1 MAYFPFFVD
10 IGGKNGL
17 IAGGGRIALHKLQK
31 LLPYGAKLKIVAP
44 EVSEAMEQTALENDI
59 CVIKRAF
66 EPSDLNEMFFVIAAS
81 DDAKVNAEIG
91 RLCRER
97 GILVNVVDD
106 KEACSFLFPS
116 LVKEGNLSIGISTE
130 GTSPEVAAE
139 LRSRV
144 VSMIPADM
152 DTILAYL
159 GSLRPLAKA
168 HVKDTGRRAAFLK
181 DTARVCMDTNAVFD
195 EWETM
200 RRLEAYVHGEEAG
213 HIEGVLLVGA
223 GCGSFD
229 LITVRGL
236 RAIRQARVLVYDD
249 LIDQRL
255 LAYAS
260 ERCERI
266 YVGKRSGRH
275 SMAQEQIQKLLIQK
289 AREGGLVVRLK
300 GGDPFVFGR
309 GMEEMM
315 TLRSEGIP
323 AAYVPGV
330 TSCVAIPA
338 FAGIPVT
345 HREISRSFH
354 VITGHLAGQAADLC
368 SKLDFASLAR
378 LEGTLVFLMG
388 FGQLRQIADG
398 LIHAGKKAA
407 TPAAV
412 VHGTF
417 DASVAVVRG
426 TLADIAEKAAEAAMQ
441 APAVIIVG
449 RVAALGGAQEGCMEE
464 NTI

>member
-17 IAGGGRIALHKLQK
+17 IAGGGRVALHKLQK

-200 RRLEAYVHGEEAG
+200 RRLEAYAHGEEAG

-449 RVAALGGAQEGCMEE
+449 RVAALGGAHEGSMEE

>member
-31 LLPYGAKLKIVAP
+31 LLPYGAKLQIVAP

-152 DTILAYL
+152 DAILAYL

-200 RRLEAYVHGEEAG
+200 RRLEAYAHGEEAG

-315 TLRSEGIP
+315 ALRSEGIP

-354 VITGHLAGQAADLC
+354 VITGHLAGKAADLC

-449 RVAALGGAQEGCMEE
+449 RVAAVGGAQEGCMEE